1 MLTSKD
7 VTAVISTK
15 GRYDTTLPLCLTSL
29 ALQTTPPGKLIIFDD
44 NEQPLNLLQETSYQ
58 EICQLLRIAIPN
70 WEVIYGAKKGQVWNH
85 QKALEIAPTDYIW
98 RLDDDNV
105 AGATVLQLFIDTW
118 NNYDKIGAIGGLVLD
133 PKSILSLTKLASSK
147 IDDIYLGINTQWFI
161 PFDAR
166 VYPVDHLYS
175 TFLFNRKAA
184 SNYCTNLSPAGH
196 REETMF
202 THNILRNGYP
212 LLVQPK
218 AVTWH
223 LRQARGGIRSFSQ
236 REFWQHDEEIF
247 KDYLRKLG
255 VQTRELKLIVL
266 DCGLGD
272 HIVFREILPEI
283 KAAFPTHRL
292 VIAACY
298 PEVFVDDNVEL
309 ISIAEAKWFLGKK
322 IEDYSIYKFGY
333 ARNWSLPLVEAF
345 RKLYLPS

>member
-1 MLTSKD
+1 M
-7 VTAVISTK
+7 A
-15 GRYDTTLPLCLTSL
+15 
-29 ALQTTPPGKLIIFDD
+29 
-44 NEQPLNLLQETSYQ
+44 
-58 EICQLLRIAIPN
+58 
-70 WEVIYGAKKGQVWNH
+70 
-85 QKALEIAPTDYIW
+85 
-98 RLDDDNV
+98 
-105 AGATVLQLFIDTW
+105 
-118 NNYDKIGAIGGLVLD
+118 
-133 PKSILSLTKLASSK
+133 
-147 IDDIYLGINTQWFI
+147 
-161 PFDAR
+161 
-166 VYPVDHLYS
+166 
-175 TFLFNRKAA
+175 
-184 SNYCTNLSPAGH
+184 
-196 REETMF
+196 
-202 THNILRNGYP
+202 
-212 LLVQPK
+212 
-218 AVTWH
+218 